1 MRFSQIFGYPIGEM
15 PDTWMQEL
23 PSINFEP
30 LRASHPDL
38 ANLAAYAEQYLH
50 RDPESA
56 LVKLR
61 NFAERIVDH
70 LYTHLRLPQAPQ
82 SKFIDLL
89 NNASFAMLADK
100 LVLDKFHLL
109 RKLGNSAAHGEEI
122 RAMDA
127 NRALHEAWQIARW
140 LHVAIIGGKAEDFPA
155 FREPPLEGADTKA
168 AIKREK
174 KRLAEENAAKDAK
187 IQAMLAELESLR
199 AAEKAMRDAINAAN
213 QPAPEAEIAAM
224 AHQAAN
230 VAEQLH
236 FSEDNTRQYLID
248 RDLARAG
255 WKAPQGGQTSAT
267 VGLEVKVQH
276 QSTPSGIGYA
286 DYVLWDDNGKPLAVI
301 EAKRTNK
308 DARAGQAQAKDY
320 ADGLEKMH
328 GQRPM
333 IFFTNGHDIWVWDDA
348 MGYPPRKVYGFYSKD
363 TLQYRIGF
371 QRQHRQDLLQAQAD
385 GKIAGRLYQIETL
398 TRIKERFASK
408 HRKALIVQAT
418 GTGKTRVAIALSKLM
433 IEAKW
438 AKRILFLCDRKEL
451 RKQAK
456 KAFNDYLKEPIY
468 VFGQQNEVARQ
479 DARIYI
485 GIYQGLINQYENF
498 DVGFFD
504 LIIAD
509 ESHRSIYNQYGDIF
523 SYFDALQVGLTA
535 TPVEMVSRSTCRLFG
550 CDYKTPTANY
560 TLEDAVRD
568 GNLAPFRVVTHTTK
582 FMREGIKG
590 HDLSDEQIAQ
600 LEDQGIDPNTLEFD
614 GEDINQAVYN
624 KDTNRVI
631 LRNLMDKGI
640 RDADGQLPGKSIIF
654 ARNIRHARLLAELFD
669 ELYPQLAG
677 KFCAVIHSDESRA
690 EQLIDDFKGAEN
702 CKNHAL
708 RIAISVDMLDTGI
721 DVPEVVNLVFAKPVK
736 SKVKFWQMIG
746 RGTRLC
752 PDLFGKGE
760 DKKEFLIFDHWN
772 NFAYHEM
779 EPQEAEPKAP
789 KSLAQRRYE
798 ARLALAHAAL
808 RGHEPAAFA
817 SVCELLLADA
827 RALNDQTIAVRDH
840 WPAVQ
845 LARDAANVNAFAP
858 ATAQMLAD
866 TIAPLLNAL
875 DLRGQGD
882 ALRWDILLANAQ
894 HEAIAEPDQANAC
907 RADILAW
914 LARLPPNLNAV
925 RAKADELKAIQSD
938 SYWHHPDFARLEASR
953 LALRELMH
961 LAERPAPQLG
971 PGPTFVDIAEDIS
984 EYHVEVRKTNI
995 RSVDATIYRQS
1006 VEAALRP
1013 LFDSNPVLQKIR
1025 DGQRVTDAELDQLN
1039 SLIHTRHPGVDL
1051 QVLRE
1056 FYADTAAPLAD
1067 ILRSIVGMDAKAV
1080 EARFADFAQRH
1091 RLDSQQLRFLG
1102 MLKDQICKSG
1112 SIRLDALFEAPFTSI
1127 HGEGISGLFP
1137 RDEQL
1142 GELTGIIRSFGEPPA
1157 LAGPTPG
1164 AAHH

>member
-1 MRFSQIFGYPIGEM
+1 M
-15 PDTWMQEL
+15 WMQEL

-30 LRASHPDL
+30 LRASYPEL
-38 ANLAAYAEQYLH
+38 ANLAAHAEHYLH
-50 RDPESA
+50 GDPESA

-61 NFAERIVDH
+61 SFAERIVDH
-70 LYTHLRLPQAPQ
+70 IYTRLRLPKAPQ

-89 NNASFAMLADK
+89 NNASFMMLADK

-109 RKLGNSAAHGEEI
+109 RKLGNSAAHGEEV
-122 RAMDA
+122 RSMDA
-127 NRALHEAWQIARW
+127 NRALHEAWQVARW
-140 LHVAIIGGKAEDFPA
+140 LHVAIVGGKAEDFPA
-155 FREPPLEGADTKA
+155 FREPPSEGVDSKA

-174 KRLAEENAAKDAK
+174 KRLAEENAAKEEK
-187 IQAMLAELESLR
+187 IKAMLAELESLR
-199 AAEKAMRDAINAAN
+199 AAEKVMRDSINAAN
-213 QPAPEAEIAAM
+213 QPVPEAEMATVANTAAK
-224 AHQAAN
+224 
-230 VAEQLH
+230 VAEQLR

-248 RDLARAG
+248 RDLALVG
-255 WKAPQGGQTSAT
+255 WKVPAAGQGSAA
-267 VGLEVKVQH
+267 VGIEVEVQH
-276 QSTPSGIGYA
+276 QATQTGIGYA

-301 EAKRTNK
+301 EAKRTTK
-308 DARAGQAQAKDY
+308 DARDGQAQAKDY

-371 QRQHRQDLLQAQAD
+371 QRQNRQDLLQVQPD

-398 TRIKERFASK
+398 TRVKERFASK
-408 HRKALIVQAT
+408 HRKVLIVQAT

-456 KAFNDYLKEPIY
+456 KVFNDYLKEPIY
-468 VFGQQNEVARQ
+468 VFGQQNEVAKQ

-485 GIYQGLINQYENF
+485 GIYQGLINQYEDF

-568 GNLAPFRVVTHTTK
+568 GNLVPFRVVTHTTK

-600 LEDQGIDPNTLEFD
+600 LEDQGIDPNELEFD

-631 LRNLMDKGI
+631 LRNLMENGI

-669 ELYPQLAG
+669 ELYPQFAG
-677 KFCAVIHSDESRA
+677 KFCAVIHSDEPRA

-702 CKNHAL
+702 CKNDAL

-752 PDLFGKGE
+752 PDLFGKGQ
-760 DKKEFLIFDHWN
+760 DKKEFLIFDHWE

-779 EPQEAEPKAP
+779 EPEEAEPKVP

-808 RGHEPAAFA
+808 RAHEPAAFA
-817 SVCELLLADA
+817 SGRDLLLADA
-827 RALNDQTIAVRDH
+827 QALDDLTIAVRDN
-840 WPAVQ
+840 WQAVQ
-845 LARDAANVNAFAP
+845 LARDAANVDAFAP

-875 DLRGQGD
+875 DVRGEGD

-894 HEAIAEPDQANAC
+894 QEAIAKPGQPNAW
-907 RADILAW
+907 REDIIAW
-914 LARLPPNLNAV
+914 LDQLPPNLNAV
-925 RAKADELKAIQSD
+925 RAKAAELKAIKSN
-938 SYWHHPDFARLEASR
+938 SYWDGVDFAILEASR
-953 LALRELMH
+953 LALRDIMH
-961 LAERPAPQLG
+961 LAERPTLPPG
-971 PGPTFVDIAEDIS
+971 PGPAFVDIAEYAS
-984 EYHVEVRKTNI
+984 EYQVEVRKTNI
-995 RSVDATIYRQS
+995 RSVDATIYRHS

-1013 LFDSNPVLQKIR
+1013 LFDSSPVLQKIR
-1025 DGQRVTDAELDQLN
+1025 DGQAVSDAELDQLN
-1039 SLIHTRHPGVDL
+1039 SLIHTRNPDVDL

-1067 ILRSIVGMDAKAV
+1067 ILRAIVGMDGKAV
-1080 EARFADFAQRH
+1080 EARFGGFAQKH

-1102 MLKDQICKSG
+1102 MLKEQICKSG

-1127 HGEGISGLFP
+1127 HGEGLGGVFP

-1142 GELTGIIRSFGEPPA
+1142 DELAGIIRSFGEPPRPQP
-1157 LAGPTPG
+1157 PTPR
-1164 AAHH
+1164 